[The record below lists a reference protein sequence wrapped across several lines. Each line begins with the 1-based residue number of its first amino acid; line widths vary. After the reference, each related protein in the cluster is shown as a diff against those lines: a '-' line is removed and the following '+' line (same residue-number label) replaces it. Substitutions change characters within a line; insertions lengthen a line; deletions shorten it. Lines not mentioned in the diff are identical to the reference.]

1 MITLTWHVILATN
14 IPDFRQLLLP
24 LLFCGLLTCHI
35 AIGVPAFQ
43 AEETAWSR
51 WAQKTGRWAADEE
64 TAGAGVWLV

>member
-24 LLFCGLLTCHI
+24 LLLCGLLTCHI

-43 AEETAWSR
+43 AEETA
-51 WAQKTGRWAADEE
+51 
-64 TAGAGVWLV
+64 